1 MVAFGAGY
9 TWGAAKMN
17 WTLPTPEEI
26 TSQLAPASSL
36 EATPA

>member
-17 WTLPTPEEI
+17 WTLPTPEEVAA
-26 TSQLAPASSL
+26 TLAPASKL
-36 EATPA
+36 EPTPA